1 MQQFIQGFLQ
11 AIDPQAVI
19 YLLLGTFSGLVI
31 GTLPGLTA
39 TMAVAI
45 LTPLTFWLPPNQG
58 LAMLIGVWNS
68 AIFSGGISAI
78 LINTPGTPA
87 SIASTFDGFALT
99 KKGMAG
105 LALGI
110 NVVFSFIGGIL
121 GVLALIVVGFPL
133 ARFALSFGPAEYFTL
148 AIFGLSTMVAVS
160 GRSILKGIIAG
171 FLGLSISLIGLDPI
185 FGSERFTFGRIEL
198 LNGISFIPVMI
209 GLFGI
214 GEVFYQIFAQR
225 QVISTSAQPV
235 TTQLG
240 RVVPTF
246 KEIKDL
252 TPVALLSALIGII
265 IGVIP
270 GTGADIAGLV
280 AWDQSRRIAKKP
292 QEYGQGS
299 LEGLTASTTA
309 NNACLGGAL
318 TTMMALGLPGDSVT
332 AVLIGA
338 FIMYGVQ
345 PGPIMFRDNASF
357 VHMVIT
363 LMVLANIAFLA
374 VGFFAS
380 KILTKFLSLPQ
391 YFIWATIII
400 LSLIGSYAINNS
412 AFDLLIVFIS
422 GVAGFAFRLLDVP
435 LGPIVLALILGPMA
449 EANMRRALILS
460 QGSFAIFFTRPI
472 SLVLIV
478 LSVISL
484 LTSTLKKKAT
494 NGGR

>member
-1 MQQFIQGFLQ
+1 MQQFIQGFFQ
-11 AIDPQAVI
+11 AVDPRAVI

-45 LTPLTFWLPPNQG
+45 LTPLTFWLSPNQG
-58 LAMLIGVWNS
+58 LAMLIGVWIS

-133 ARFALSFGPAEYFTL
+133 AKFALSFGPAEYFTL

-160 GRSILKGIIAG
+160 GKSILKGIIAG
-171 FLGLSISLIGLDPI
+171 FLGFSISLIGLDPI
-185 FGSERFTFGRIEL
+185 FGSERFTFGKMEL
-198 LNGISFIPVMI
+198 LNGISFVPVMI

-214 GEVFYQIFAQR
+214 GEVFYQIFAKR
-225 QVISTSAQPV
+225 QVVSTGAQPV
-235 TTQLG
+235 TQLG

-246 KEIKDL
+246 KETKSL

-265 IGVIP
+265 IGAIP
-270 GTGADIAGLV
+270 GAGADIAGLV
-280 AWDQSRRIAKKP
+280 AWDQSKRVAKKP

-299 LEGLTASTTA
+299 LEGLAASTTA

-318 TTMMALGLPGDSVT
+318 TTMMALGLPGDAVT

-345 PGPIMFRDNASF
+345 PGPVMFRDNASF
-357 VHMVIT
+357 VYTVII
-363 LMVLANIAFLA
+363 LMILANVAFLA
-374 VGFFAS
+374 VGFFVS
-380 KILTKFLSLPQ
+380 KLLTKFLSLPQ
-391 YFIWATIII
+391 SFIWTTIII

-422 GVAGFAFRLLDVP
+422 GLAGFVFRLLDVP

-460 QGSFAIFFTRPI
+460 QGNFATFFTRPI
-472 SLVLIV
+472 SLVLVI

>member
-1 MQQFIQGFLQ
+1 MQQFMQGFLQ
-11 AIDPQAVI
+11 AIDPRAI
-19 YLLLGTFSGLVI
+19 LYLLVGTFSGLII

-45 LTPLTFWLPPNQG
+45 LTPLTFWLSPNEG

-121 GVLALIVVGFPL
+121 GVVALILVGFPL

-160 GRSILKGIIAG
+160 GKSILKGMISGFIGFSIA
-171 FLGLSISLIGLDPI
+171 LVGLDPI
-185 FGSERFTFGRIEL
+185 FGSERFTFGRMEL
-198 LNGISFIPVMI
+198 LSGISFVPVMI

-214 GEVFYQIFAQR
+214 GEVLSQIFTKSR
-225 QVISTSAQPV
+225 TTSADTQTV
-235 TTQLG
+235 TQIK
-240 RVVPTF
+240 RVIPTF
-246 KEIKDL
+246 KEVKDL
-252 TPVALLSALIGII
+252 TPVALLSSLIGVV

-270 GTGADIAGLV
+270 GAGADIAGLV
-280 AWDQSRRIAKKP
+280 AWDQSRSIAKRP
-292 QEYGQGS
+292 EEYGKGS
-299 LEGLTASTTA
+299 LEGLAASTTA

-318 TTMMALGLPGDSVT
+318 TTMMALGLPGDAVT
-332 AVLIGA
+332 AILIGA
-338 FIMYGVQ
+338 FIIYGVQ
-345 PGPIMFRDNASF
+345 PGPIMFRDHASF
-357 VHMVIT
+357 VYMVIT
-363 LMVLANIAFLA
+363 LMMLANVAFLA
-374 VGFFAS
+374 VGFFFS
-380 KILTKFLSLPQ
+380 KVLTKFLSLPQ
-391 YFIWATIII
+391 SFIWSTIII
-400 LSLIGSYAINNS
+400 LSLVGSYAINNS
-412 AFDLLIVFIS
+412 AFDLMIVFLS
-422 GVAGFAFRLLDVP
+422 GVLGFIFRLLDVP

-460 QGSFAIFFTRPI
+460 GGSFTTFFTRPI
-472 SLVLIV
+472 SLILLI
-478 LSVISL
+478 LSAASL
-484 LTSTLKKKAT
+484 LTSVIRKRKS
-494 NGGR
+494 

>member
-1 MQQFIQGFLQ
+1 MQGFLQ
-11 AIDPQAVI
+11 AIDPRAI
-19 YLLLGTFSGLVI
+19 LYLLVGTFSGLII

-45 LTPLTFWLPPNQG
+45 LTPLTFWLSPNEG

-121 GVLALIVVGFPL
+121 GVVALILVGFPL

-160 GRSILKGIIAG
+160 GKSILKGMISGFIGFSIA
-171 FLGLSISLIGLDPI
+171 LVGLDPI
-185 FGSERFTFGRIEL
+185 FGSERFTFGRMEL
-198 LNGISFIPVMI
+198 LSGISFVPVMI

-214 GEVFYQIFAQR
+214 GEVLSQIFTKSR
-225 QVISTSAQPV
+225 TTSADAQTV
-235 TTQLG
+235 TQIK
-240 RVVPTF
+240 RVIPTF
-246 KEIKDL
+246 KEVKDL
-252 TPVALLSALIGII
+252 TPVALLSSLIGVV

-270 GTGADIAGLV
+270 GAGADIAGLV
-280 AWDQSRRIAKKP
+280 AWDQSRRIAKRP
-292 QEYGQGS
+292 EEYGKGS
-299 LEGLTASTTA
+299 LEGLAASTTA

-318 TTMMALGLPGDSVT
+318 TTMMALGLPGDAVT
-332 AVLIGA
+332 AILIGA
-338 FIMYGVQ
+338 FIIYGVQ
-345 PGPIMFRDNASF
+345 PGPIMFRDHASF
-357 VHMVIT
+357 VYMVIT
-363 LMVLANIAFLA
+363 LMMLANVAFLA
-374 VGFFAS
+374 VGFFFS
-380 KILTKFLSLPQ
+380 KVLTKFLSLPQ
-391 YFIWATIII
+391 SFIWSTIII
-400 LSLIGSYAINNS
+400 LSLVGSYAINNS
-412 AFDLLIVFIS
+412 AFDLMIVFLS
-422 GVAGFAFRLLDVP
+422 GVLGFIFRLLDVP

-460 QGSFAIFFTRPI
+460 GGSFTTFFTRPI
-472 SLVLIV
+472 SLILLI
-478 LSVISL
+478 LSAASL
-484 LTSTLKKKAT
+484 LTSVIRKRKS
-494 NGGR
+494 

>member
-1 MQQFIQGFLQ
+1 VQQFMQGFLQ
-11 AIDPQAVI
+11 AIDPRAI
-19 YLLLGTFSGLVI
+19 LYLLVGTFSGLII

-45 LTPLTFWLPPNQG
+45 LTPLTFWLSPNEG

-121 GVLALIVVGFPL
+121 GVVALILVGFPL

-160 GRSILKGIIAG
+160 GKSILKGMISGFIGFSIA
-171 FLGLSISLIGLDPI
+171 LVGLDPI
-185 FGSERFTFGRIEL
+185 FGSERFTFGRMEL
-198 LNGISFIPVMI
+198 LSGISFVPVMI

-214 GEVFYQIFAQR
+214 GEVLSQIFTKSR
-225 QVISTSAQPV
+225 TTSADAQTV
-235 TTQLG
+235 TQIK
-240 RVVPTF
+240 RVIPTF
-246 KEIKDL
+246 KEVKDL
-252 TPVALLSALIGII
+252 TPVALLSSLIGVV

-270 GTGADIAGLV
+270 GAGADIAGLV
-280 AWDQSRRIAKKP
+280 AWDQSRRIAKRP
-292 QEYGQGS
+292 EEYGKGS
-299 LEGLTASTTA
+299 LEGLAASTTA

-318 TTMMALGLPGDSVT
+318 TTMMALGLPGDAVT
-332 AVLIGA
+332 AILIGA
-338 FIMYGVQ
+338 FIIYGVQ
-345 PGPIMFRDNASF
+345 PGPIMFRDHASF
-357 VHMVIT
+357 VYMVIT
-363 LMVLANIAFLA
+363 LMMLANVAFLA
-374 VGFFAS
+374 VGFFFS
-380 KILTKFLSLPQ
+380 KVLTKFLSLPQ
-391 YFIWATIII
+391 SFIWSTIII
-400 LSLIGSYAINNS
+400 LSLVGSYAINNS
-412 AFDLLIVFIS
+412 AFDLMIVFLS
-422 GVAGFAFRLLDVP
+422 GVLGFIFRLLDVP

-460 QGSFAIFFTRPI
+460 GGSFTTFFTRPI
-472 SLVLIV
+472 SLILLI
-478 LSVISL
+478 LSAASL
-484 LTSTLKKKAT
+484 LTSVMRKRKS
-494 NGGR
+494 

>member
-1 MQQFIQGFLQ
+1 MQQFVQGFLQ
-11 AIDPQAVI
+11 AIDPRAII
-19 YLLLGTFSGLVI
+19 YLLVGTFSGLII

-45 LTPLTFWLPPNQG
+45 ITPLTFWLSPNEG

-110 NVVFSFIGGIL
+110 NVVFSCVGGIL
-121 GVLALIVVGFPL
+121 GIVALIAVGFPL
-133 ARFALSFGPAEYFTL
+133 AKFALSFGPAEYFTL

-160 GRSILKGIIAG
+160 GKSILKGMIAG
-171 FLGLSISLIGLDPI
+171 FLGFSIALIGLDPI
-185 FGSERFTFGRIEL
+185 FGSERFTFGRMEL
-198 LNGISFIPVMI
+198 LSGISFIPVMI

-214 GEVFYQIFAQR
+214 GEVLSQIFTKSR
-225 QVISTSAQPV
+225 TMSADARI
-235 TTQLG
+235 TTQLK

-246 KEIKDL
+246 KEVKDL
-252 TPVALLSALIGII
+252 TPVALLSSLIGIV

-270 GTGADIAGLV
+270 GAGADIAGLV
-280 AWDQSRRIAKKP
+280 AWDQSRRIAKRP
-292 QEYGQGS
+292 EEYGKGS
-299 LEGLTASTTA
+299 LEGLAASTTA

-318 TTMMALGLPGDSVT
+318 TTMMALGLPGDAVT
-332 AVLIGA
+332 AILIGA
-338 FIMYGVQ
+338 FIIYGVQ
-345 PGPIMFRDNASF
+345 PGPIMFRDHANF
-357 VHMVIT
+357 VYMVIT
-363 LMVLANIAFLA
+363 LMLLANVAFLA
-374 VGFFAS
+374 VGFFFS

-391 YFIWATIII
+391 SFIWATIII
-400 LSLIGSYAINNS
+400 LSLVGSYAINNS
-412 AFDLLIVFIS
+412 AFDLMIVFLS
-422 GVAGFAFRLLDVP
+422 GVLGFIFRLLDVP

-460 QGSFAIFFTRPI
+460 GGSFTTFFTRPI
-472 SLVLIV
+472 SLVLLI
-478 LSVISL
+478 LSAVSL
-484 LTSTLKKKAT
+484 LTSVLRKRKS
-494 NGGR
+494 

>member
-1 MQQFIQGFLQ
+1 VQQFMQGFLQ
-11 AIDPQAVI
+11 AIDPRAI
-19 YLLLGTFSGLVI
+19 LYLLVGTFSGLII

-45 LTPLTFWLPPNQG
+45 LTPLTFWLSPNEG

-121 GVLALIVVGFPL
+121 GVVALILVGFPL

-160 GRSILKGIIAG
+160 GKSILKGMISGFIGFSIA
-171 FLGLSISLIGLDPI
+171 LVGLDPI
-185 FGSERFTFGRIEL
+185 FGSERFTFGRMEL
-198 LNGISFIPVMI
+198 LSGISFVPVMI

-214 GEVFYQIFAQR
+214 GEVLSQIFTKSR
-225 QVISTSAQPV
+225 TTSADAQTV
-235 TTQLG
+235 TQIK
-240 RVVPTF
+240 RVIPTF
-246 KEIKDL
+246 KEVKDL
-252 TPVALLSALIGII
+252 TPVALLSSLIGVV

-270 GTGADIAGLV
+270 GAGADIAGLV
-280 AWDQSRRIAKKP
+280 AWDQSRRIAKRP
-292 QEYGQGS
+292 EEYGKGS
-299 LEGLTASTTA
+299 LEGLAASTTA

-318 TTMMALGLPGDSVT
+318 TTMMALGLPGDAVT
-332 AVLIGA
+332 AILIGA
-338 FIMYGVQ
+338 FIIYGVQ
-345 PGPIMFRDNASF
+345 PGPIMFRDHASF
-357 VHMVIT
+357 VYMVIT
-363 LMVLANIAFLA
+363 LMILANVAFLA
-374 VGFFAS
+374 VGFFFS
-380 KILTKFLSLPQ
+380 KVLTKFLSLPQ
-391 YFIWATIII
+391 SFIWSTIII
-400 LSLIGSYAINNS
+400 LSLVGSYAINNS
-412 AFDLLIVFIS
+412 AFDLMIVFLS
-422 GVAGFAFRLLDVP
+422 GVLGFIFRLLDVP

-460 QGSFAIFFTRPI
+460 GGSFTTFFTRPI
-472 SLVLIV
+472 SLILLI
-478 LSVISL
+478 LSAASL
-484 LTSTLKKKAT
+484 LTSVIRKRKS
-494 NGGR
+494 

>member
-1 MQQFIQGFLQ
+1 VQQFMQGFLQ
-11 AIDPQAVI
+11 AIDPRAI
-19 YLLLGTFSGLVI
+19 LYLLVGTFSGLII

-45 LTPLTFWLPPNQG
+45 LIPLTFWLSPNEG

-121 GVLALIVVGFPL
+121 GVVALILVGFPL

-160 GRSILKGIIAG
+160 GKSILKGMISGFIGFSIA
-171 FLGLSISLIGLDPI
+171 LVGLDPI
-185 FGSERFTFGRIEL
+185 FGSERFTFGRMEL
-198 LNGISFIPVMI
+198 LSGISFVPVMI

-214 GEVFYQIFAQR
+214 GEVLSQIFTKSR
-225 QVISTSAQPV
+225 TTSADAQTV
-235 TTQLG
+235 TQIK
-240 RVVPTF
+240 RVIPTF
-246 KEIKDL
+246 KEVKDL
-252 TPVALLSALIGII
+252 TPVALLSSLIGVV

-270 GTGADIAGLV
+270 GAGADIAGLV
-280 AWDQSRRIAKKP
+280 AWDQSRRIAKRP
-292 QEYGQGS
+292 EEYGKGS
-299 LEGLTASTTA
+299 LEGLAASTTA

-318 TTMMALGLPGDSVT
+318 TTMMALGLPGDAVT
-332 AVLIGA
+332 AILIGA
-338 FIMYGVQ
+338 FIIYGVQ
-345 PGPIMFRDNASF
+345 PGPIMFRDHASF
-357 VHMVIT
+357 VYMVIT
-363 LMVLANIAFLA
+363 LMILANVAFLA
-374 VGFFAS
+374 VGFFFS
-380 KILTKFLSLPQ
+380 KVLTKFLSLPQ
-391 YFIWATIII
+391 SFIWSTIII
-400 LSLIGSYAINNS
+400 LSLVGSYAINNS
-412 AFDLLIVFIS
+412 AFDLMIVFLS
-422 GVAGFAFRLLDVP
+422 GVLGFIFRLLDVP

-460 QGSFAIFFTRPI
+460 GGSFTTFFTRPI
-472 SLVLIV
+472 SLILLI
-478 LSVISL
+478 LSAASL
-484 LTSTLKKKAT
+484 LTSVIRKRKS
-494 NGGR
+494 

>member
-1 MQQFIQGFLQ
+1 MQQFVQGFSQTINPQ
-11 AIDPQAVI
+11 AIF
-19 YLLLGTFSGLVI
+19 YLLVGTFSGLVI

-45 LTPLTFWLPPNQG
+45 LTPLTFWLSPNEG

-99 KKGMAG
+99 RKGMAG

-121 GVLALIVVGFPL
+121 GVLALITVGFPL
-133 ARFALSFGPAEYFTL
+133 ARFALSFGPAEYFAL
-148 AIFGLSTMVAVS
+148 AVFGLSTMVAVS
-160 GRSILKGIIAG
+160 GKSVIKGILAG
-171 FLGLSISLIGLDPI
+171 FLGFSISLIGLDPI

-214 GEVFYQIFAQR
+214 GEVFYQIFLEKQINS
-225 QVISTSAQPV
+225 VNTKSV
-235 TTQLG
+235 TQLG
-240 RVVPTF
+240 RVIPTF
-246 KEIKDL
+246 KEIKNL
-252 TPVALLSALIGII
+252 TPVALLSSVIGII
-265 IGVIP
+265 IGAIP
-270 GTGADIAGLV
+270 GAGADIAGLV
-280 AWDQSRRIAKKP
+280 AWDQSKRIAKKP

-299 LEGLTASTTA
+299 LEGLAASTTA

-318 TTMMALGLPGDSVT
+318 TTMMALGLPGDAVT

-345 PGPIMFRDNASF
+345 PGPVMFRDNAAF
-357 VHMVIT
+357 VYMVIT
-363 LMVLANIAFLA
+363 LMIFANIAFLA

-380 KILTKFLSLPQ
+380 KGLTKFLSLPQ
-391 YFIWATIII
+391 SFIWSTIII
-400 LSLIGSYAINNS
+400 LSLVGSYAINNS
-412 AFDLLIVFIS
+412 PFDLLVVFVSGIVGFI
-422 GVAGFAFRLLDVP
+422 FRLIDIP
-435 LGPIVLALILGPMA
+435 LGPVVLALILGPMA

-460 QGSFAIFFTRPI
+460 GGNVSTFFTRPI
-472 SLVLIV
+472 SLVLLILSV
-478 LSVISL
+478 LSILASI
-484 LTSTLKKKAT
+484 LK
-494 NGGR
+494 NRRL

>member
-1 MQQFIQGFLQ
+1 MQGFLQ
-11 AIDPQAVI
+11 AIDPRAI
-19 YLLLGTFSGLVI
+19 LYLLVGTFSGLII

-45 LTPLTFWLPPNQG
+45 LTPLTFWLSPNEG

-121 GVLALIVVGFPL
+121 GVVALILVGFPL

-160 GRSILKGIIAG
+160 GKSILKGMISGFIGFSIA
-171 FLGLSISLIGLDPI
+171 LVGLDPI
-185 FGSERFTFGRIEL
+185 FGSERFTFGRMEL
-198 LNGISFIPVMI
+198 LSGISFVPVMI

-214 GEVFYQIFAQR
+214 GEVLSQIFTKSR
-225 QVISTSAQPV
+225 TTSADAQTV
-235 TTQLG
+235 TQIK
-240 RVVPTF
+240 RVIPTF
-246 KEIKDL
+246 KEVKDL
-252 TPVALLSALIGII
+252 TPVALLSSLIGVV

-270 GTGADIAGLV
+270 GAGADIAGLV
-280 AWDQSRRIAKKP
+280 AWDQSRRIAKRP
-292 QEYGQGS
+292 EEYGKGS
-299 LEGLTASTTA
+299 LEGLAASTTA

-318 TTMMALGLPGDSVT
+318 TTMMALGLPGDAVT
-332 AVLIGA
+332 AILIGA
-338 FIMYGVQ
+338 FIIYGVQ
-345 PGPIMFRDNASF
+345 PGPIMFRDHASF
-357 VHMVIT
+357 VYMVIT
-363 LMVLANIAFLA
+363 LMMLANVAFLA
-374 VGFFAS
+374 VGFFFS
-380 KILTKFLSLPQ
+380 KVLTKFLSLPQ
-391 YFIWATIII
+391 SFIWSTIII
-400 LSLIGSYAINNS
+400 LSLVGSYAINNS
-412 AFDLLIVFIS
+412 AFDLMIVFLS
-422 GVAGFAFRLLDVP
+422 GVLGFLFRLLDVP

-460 QGSFAIFFTRPI
+460 GGSFTTFFTRPI
-472 SLVLIV
+472 SLILLI
-478 LSVISL
+478 LSAASL
-484 LTSTLKKKAT
+484 LTSVIRKRKS
-494 NGGR
+494 

>member
-1 MQQFIQGFLQ
+1 MQQFVQGFLQ
-11 AIDPQAVI
+11 AIDPRAII
-19 YLLLGTFSGLVI
+19 YLLVGTFSGLII

-45 LTPLTFWLPPNQG
+45 ITPLTFWLSPNEG

-110 NVVFSFIGGIL
+110 NVVFSCVGGIL
-121 GVLALIVVGFPL
+121 GIVALIAVGFPL
-133 ARFALSFGPAEYFTL
+133 AKFALSFGPAEYFTL

-160 GRSILKGIIAG
+160 GKSILKGMIAG
-171 FLGLSISLIGLDPI
+171 FLGFSIALIGLDPI
-185 FGSERFTFGRIEL
+185 FGSERFTFGRMEL
-198 LNGISFIPVMI
+198 LGGISFIPVMI

-214 GEVFYQIFAQR
+214 GEVLSQIFTKSR
-225 QVISTSAQPV
+225 TMSADARI
-235 TTQLG
+235 TTQLK

-246 KEIKDL
+246 KEVKDL
-252 TPVALLSALIGII
+252 TPVALLSSLIGIV

-270 GTGADIAGLV
+270 GAGADIAGLV
-280 AWDQSRRIAKKP
+280 AWDQSRRVAKKP
-292 QEYGQGS
+292 EEYGKGS
-299 LEGLTASTTA
+299 LEGLAASTTA

-318 TTMMALGLPGDSVT
+318 TTMMALGLPGDAVT
-332 AVLIGA
+332 AILIGA
-338 FIMYGVQ
+338 FIIYGVQ
-345 PGPIMFRDNASF
+345 PGPIMFRDHANF
-357 VHMVIT
+357 VYMVIT
-363 LMVLANIAFLA
+363 LMLLANVVFLA
-374 VGFFAS
+374 VGFFFS

-391 YFIWATIII
+391 SFIWATIII
-400 LSLIGSYAINNS
+400 LSLVGSYAINNS
-412 AFDLLIVFIS
+412 AFDLMIVFLS
-422 GVAGFAFRLLDVP
+422 GVLGFIFRLLDVP

-460 QGSFAIFFTRPI
+460 GGSFTTFFTRPI
-472 SLVLIV
+472 SLVLLI
-478 LSVISL
+478 LSAVSL
-484 LTSTLKKKAT
+484 LTSVLRKRKS
-494 NGGR
+494 

>member
-1 MQQFIQGFLQ
+1 VQQFMQGFLQ
-11 AIDPQAVI
+11 AIDPRAI
-19 YLLLGTFSGLVI
+19 LYLLVGTFSGLII

-45 LTPLTFWLPPNQG
+45 LIPLTFWLSPNEG

-121 GVLALIVVGFPL
+121 GVVALILVGFPL

-160 GRSILKGIIAG
+160 GKSILKGMISGFIGFSIA
-171 FLGLSISLIGLDPI
+171 LVGLDPI
-185 FGSERFTFGRIEL
+185 FGSERFTFGRMEL
-198 LNGISFIPVMI
+198 LSGISFVPVMI

-214 GEVFYQIFAQR
+214 GEVLSQIFTKSR
-225 QVISTSAQPV
+225 TTSADAQTV
-235 TTQLG
+235 TQIK
-240 RVVPTF
+240 RVIPTF
-246 KEIKDL
+246 KEVKDL
-252 TPVALLSALIGII
+252 TPVALLSSLIGVV

-270 GTGADIAGLV
+270 GAGADIAGLV
-280 AWDQSRRIAKKP
+280 AWDQSRRIAKRP
-292 QEYGQGS
+292 EEYGKGS
-299 LEGLTASTTA
+299 LEGLAASTTA

-318 TTMMALGLPGDSVT
+318 TTMMALGLPGDAVT
-332 AVLIGA
+332 AILIGA
-338 FIMYGVQ
+338 FIIYGVQ
-345 PGPIMFRDNASF
+345 PGPIMFRDHASF
-357 VHMVIT
+357 VYMVIT
-363 LMVLANIAFLA
+363 LMMLANVAFLA
-374 VGFFAS
+374 VGFFFS
-380 KILTKFLSLPQ
+380 KVLTKFLSLPQ
-391 YFIWATIII
+391 SFIWSTIII
-400 LSLIGSYAINNS
+400 LSLVGSYAINNS
-412 AFDLLIVFIS
+412 AFDLMIVFLS
-422 GVAGFAFRLLDVP
+422 GVLGFIFRLLDVP

-460 QGSFAIFFTRPI
+460 GGSFTTFFTRPI
-472 SLVLIV
+472 SLILLI
-478 LSVISL
+478 LSAASL
-484 LTSTLKKKAT
+484 LTSVIRKRKS
-494 NGGR
+494 

>member
-1 MQQFIQGFLQ
+1 MQQFMQGFLQ
-11 AIDPQAVI
+11 AIDPRAI
-19 YLLLGTFSGLVI
+19 LYLLVGTFSGLII

-45 LTPLTFWLPPNQG
+45 LTPLTFWLSPNEG

-121 GVLALIVVGFPL
+121 GVVALILVGFPL

-160 GRSILKGIIAG
+160 GKSILKGMISGFIGFSIA
-171 FLGLSISLIGLDPI
+171 LVGLDPI
-185 FGSERFTFGRIEL
+185 FGSERFTFGRMEL
-198 LNGISFIPVMI
+198 LSGISFVPVMI

-214 GEVFYQIFAQR
+214 GEVLSQIFTKSR
-225 QVISTSAQPV
+225 TTSADTQTV
-235 TTQLG
+235 TQIK
-240 RVVPTF
+240 RVIPTF
-246 KEIKDL
+246 KEVKDL
-252 TPVALLSALIGII
+252 TPVALLSSLIGVV

-270 GTGADIAGLV
+270 GAGADIAGLV
-280 AWDQSRRIAKKP
+280 AWDQSRRIAKRP
-292 QEYGQGS
+292 EEYGKGS
-299 LEGLTASTTA
+299 LEGLAASTTA

-318 TTMMALGLPGDSVT
+318 TTMMALGLPGDAVT
-332 AVLIGA
+332 AILIGA
-338 FIMYGVQ
+338 FIIYGVQ
-345 PGPIMFRDNASF
+345 PGPIMFRDHASF
-357 VHMVIT
+357 VYMVIT
-363 LMVLANIAFLA
+363 LMILANVAFLA
-374 VGFFAS
+374 VGFFFS
-380 KILTKFLSLPQ
+380 KVLTKFLSLPQ
-391 YFIWATIII
+391 SFIWSTIII
-400 LSLIGSYAINNS
+400 LSLVGSYAINNS
-412 AFDLLIVFIS
+412 AFDLMIVFLS
-422 GVAGFAFRLLDVP
+422 GVLGFIFRLLDVP

-460 QGSFAIFFTRPI
+460 GGSFTTFFTRPI
-472 SLVLIV
+472 SLILLI
-478 LSVISL
+478 LSAASL
-484 LTSTLKKKAT
+484 LTSVIRKRKS
-494 NGGR
+494 

>member
-1 MQQFIQGFLQ
+1 MQQFMQGFLQ
-11 AIDPQAVI
+11 AIDPRAI
-19 YLLLGTFSGLVI
+19 LYLLVGTFSGLII

-45 LTPLTFWLPPNQG
+45 LTPLTFWLSPNEG

-121 GVLALIVVGFPL
+121 GVVALILVGFPL

-160 GRSILKGIIAG
+160 GKSILKGMISGFIGFSIA
-171 FLGLSISLIGLDPI
+171 LVGLDPI
-185 FGSERFTFGRIEL
+185 FGSERFTFGRMEL
-198 LNGISFIPVMI
+198 LSGISFVPVMI

-214 GEVFYQIFAQR
+214 GEVLSQIFTKSR
-225 QVISTSAQPV
+225 TTSADTQTV
-235 TTQLG
+235 TQIK
-240 RVVPTF
+240 RVIPTF
-246 KEIKDL
+246 KEVKDL
-252 TPVALLSALIGII
+252 TPVALLSSLIGVV

-270 GTGADIAGLV
+270 GAGADIAGLV
-280 AWDQSRRIAKKP
+280 AWDQSRRIAKRP
-292 QEYGQGS
+292 EEYGKGS
-299 LEGLTASTTA
+299 LEGLAASTTA

-318 TTMMALGLPGDSVT
+318 TTMMALGLPGDAVT
-332 AVLIGA
+332 AILIGA
-338 FIMYGVQ
+338 FIIYGVQ
-345 PGPIMFRDNASF
+345 PGPIMFRDHASF
-357 VHMVIT
+357 VYMVIT
-363 LMVLANIAFLA
+363 LMMLANVAFLA
-374 VGFFAS
+374 VGFFFS
-380 KILTKFLSLPQ
+380 KVLTKFLSLPQ
-391 YFIWATIII
+391 SFIWSTIII
-400 LSLIGSYAINNS
+400 LSLVGSYAINNS
-412 AFDLLIVFIS
+412 AFDLMIVFLS
-422 GVAGFAFRLLDVP
+422 GVLGFLFRLLDVP

-460 QGSFAIFFTRPI
+460 GGSFTTFFTRPI
-472 SLVLIV
+472 SLILLI
-478 LSVISL
+478 LSAASL
-484 LTSTLKKKAT
+484 LTSVIRKRKS
-494 NGGR
+494 

>member
-1 MQQFIQGFLQ
+1 MQGFLQ
-11 AIDPQAVI
+11 AIDPRAI
-19 YLLLGTFSGLVI
+19 LYLLVGTFSGLII

-45 LTPLTFWLPPNQG
+45 LTPLTFWLSPNEG

-121 GVLALIVVGFPL
+121 GVVALILVGFPL

-160 GRSILKGIIAG
+160 GKSILKGMISGFIGFSIA
-171 FLGLSISLIGLDPI
+171 LVGLDPI
-185 FGSERFTFGRIEL
+185 FGSERFTFGRMEL
-198 LNGISFIPVMI
+198 LSGISFVPVMI

-214 GEVFYQIFAQR
+214 GEVLSQIFTKSR
-225 QVISTSAQPV
+225 TTSADAQTV
-235 TTQLG
+235 TQIK
-240 RVVPTF
+240 RVIPTF
-246 KEIKDL
+246 KEVKDL
-252 TPVALLSALIGII
+252 TPVALLSSLIGVV

-270 GTGADIAGLV
+270 GAGADIAGLV
-280 AWDQSRRIAKKP
+280 AWDQSRRIAKRP
-292 QEYGQGS
+292 EEYGKGS
-299 LEGLTASTTA
+299 LEGLAASTTA

-318 TTMMALGLPGDSVT
+318 TTMMALGLPGDAVT
-332 AVLIGA
+332 AILIGA
-338 FIMYGVQ
+338 FIIYGVQ
-345 PGPIMFRDNASF
+345 PGPIMFRDHASF
-357 VHMVIT
+357 VYMVIT
-363 LMVLANIAFLA
+363 LMMLANVAFLA
-374 VGFFAS
+374 VGFLFS
-380 KILTKFLSLPQ
+380 KVLTKFLSLPQ
-391 YFIWATIII
+391 SFIWSTIII
-400 LSLIGSYAINNS
+400 LSLVGSYAINNS
-412 AFDLLIVFIS
+412 AFDLMIVFLS
-422 GVAGFAFRLLDVP
+422 GVLGFIFRLLDVP

-460 QGSFAIFFTRPI
+460 GGSFTTFFTRPI
-472 SLVLIV
+472 SLILLI
-478 LSVISL
+478 LSAASL
-484 LTSTLKKKAT
+484 LTSVIRKRKS
-494 NGGR
+494 

>member
-1 MQQFIQGFLQ
+1 MQQFMQGFLQ
-11 AIDPQAVI
+11 AIDPRAI
-19 YLLLGTFSGLVI
+19 LYLLVGTFSGLII

-45 LTPLTFWLPPNQG
+45 LTPLTFWLSPNEG

-121 GVLALIVVGFPL
+121 GVVALILVGFPL

-160 GRSILKGIIAG
+160 GKSILKGMISGFIGFSIA
-171 FLGLSISLIGLDPI
+171 LVGLDPI
-185 FGSERFTFGRIEL
+185 FGSERFTFGRMEL
-198 LNGISFIPVMI
+198 LSGISFVPVMI

-214 GEVFYQIFAQR
+214 GEVLSQIFTKSR
-225 QVISTSAQPV
+225 TTSADAQTV
-235 TTQLG
+235 TQIK
-240 RVVPTF
+240 RVIPTF
-246 KEIKDL
+246 KEVKDL
-252 TPVALLSALIGII
+252 TPVALLSSLIGVV

-270 GTGADIAGLV
+270 GAGADIAGLV
-280 AWDQSRRIAKKP
+280 AWDQSRRIAKRP
-292 QEYGQGS
+292 EEYGKGS
-299 LEGLTASTTA
+299 LEGLAASTTA

-318 TTMMALGLPGDSVT
+318 TTMMALGLPGDAVT
-332 AVLIGA
+332 AILIGA
-338 FIMYGVQ
+338 FIIYGVQ
-345 PGPIMFRDNASF
+345 PGPIMFRDHASF
-357 VHMVIT
+357 VYMVIT
-363 LMVLANIAFLA
+363 LMMLANVAFLA
-374 VGFFAS
+374 VGFFFS
-380 KILTKFLSLPQ
+380 KVLTKFLSLPQ
-391 YFIWATIII
+391 SFIWSTIII
-400 LSLIGSYAINNS
+400 LSLVGSYAINNS
-412 AFDLLIVFIS
+412 AFDLMIVFLS
-422 GVAGFAFRLLDVP
+422 GVLGFIFRLLDVP

-460 QGSFAIFFTRPI
+460 GGSFTTFFTRPI
-472 SLVLIV
+472 SLILLI
-478 LSVISL
+478 LSAASL
-484 LTSTLKKKAT
+484 LTSVIRKRKS
-494 NGGR
+494 

>member
-1 MQQFIQGFLQ
+1 MQQFMQGFLQ
-11 AIDPQAVI
+11 AIDPRAI
-19 YLLLGTFSGLVI
+19 LYLLVGTFSGLII

-45 LTPLTFWLPPNQG
+45 LTPLTFWLSPNEG

-121 GVLALIVVGFPL
+121 GVVALIIVGFPL

-160 GRSILKGIIAG
+160 GKSILKGMISGFIGFSIA
-171 FLGLSISLIGLDPI
+171 LVGLDPI
-185 FGSERFTFGRIEL
+185 FGSERFTFGRMEL
-198 LNGISFIPVMI
+198 LSGISFVPVMI

-214 GEVFYQIFAQR
+214 GEVLSQIFTKSR
-225 QVISTSAQPV
+225 TTSADAQTV
-235 TTQLG
+235 TQIK
-240 RVVPTF
+240 RVIPTF
-246 KEIKDL
+246 KEVKDL
-252 TPVALLSALIGII
+252 TPVALLSSLIGVV

-270 GTGADIAGLV
+270 GAGADIAGLV
-280 AWDQSRRIAKKP
+280 AWDQSRRIAKRP
-292 QEYGQGS
+292 EEYGKGS
-299 LEGLTASTTA
+299 LEGLAASTTA

-318 TTMMALGLPGDSVT
+318 TTMMALGLPGDAVT
-332 AVLIGA
+332 AILIGA
-338 FIMYGVQ
+338 FIIYGVQ
-345 PGPIMFRDNASF
+345 PGPIMFRDHASF
-357 VHMVIT
+357 VYMVIT
-363 LMVLANIAFLA
+363 LMMLANVAFLA
-374 VGFFAS
+374 VGFFFS
-380 KILTKFLSLPQ
+380 KVLTKFLSLPQ
-391 YFIWATIII
+391 SFIWSTIII
-400 LSLIGSYAINNS
+400 LSLVGSYAINNS
-412 AFDLLIVFIS
+412 AFDLMIVFLS
-422 GVAGFAFRLLDVP
+422 GVLGFIFRLLDVP

-460 QGSFAIFFTRPI
+460 GGSFTTFFTRPI
-472 SLVLIV
+472 SLILLI
-478 LSVISL
+478 LSAASL
-484 LTSTLKKKAT
+484 LTSVIRKRKS
-494 NGGR
+494 

>member
-1 MQQFIQGFLQ
+1 VQQFMQGFLQ
-11 AIDPQAVI
+11 AIDPRAI
-19 YLLLGTFSGLVI
+19 LYLLVGTFSGLII

-45 LTPLTFWLPPNQG
+45 LTPLTFWLSPNEG

-121 GVLALIVVGFPL
+121 GVVALILVGFPL

-160 GRSILKGIIAG
+160 GKSILKGMISGFIGFSIA
-171 FLGLSISLIGLDPI
+171 LVGLDPI
-185 FGSERFTFGRIEL
+185 FGSERFTFGRMEL
-198 LNGISFIPVMI
+198 LSGISFVPVMI

-214 GEVFYQIFAQR
+214 GEVLSQIFTKSR
-225 QVISTSAQPV
+225 TTSADTQTV
-235 TTQLG
+235 TQIK
-240 RVVPTF
+240 RVIPTF
-246 KEIKDL
+246 KEVKDL
-252 TPVALLSALIGII
+252 TPVALLSSLIGVV

-270 GTGADIAGLV
+270 GAGADIAGLV
-280 AWDQSRRIAKKP
+280 AWDQSRRIAKRP
-292 QEYGQGS
+292 EEYGKGS
-299 LEGLTASTTA
+299 LEGLAASTTA

-318 TTMMALGLPGDSVT
+318 TTMMALGLPGDAVT
-332 AVLIGA
+332 AILIGA
-338 FIMYGVQ
+338 FIIYGVQ
-345 PGPIMFRDNASF
+345 PGPIMFRDHASF
-357 VHMVIT
+357 VYMVIT
-363 LMVLANIAFLA
+363 LMMLANVAFLA
-374 VGFFAS
+374 VGFFFS
-380 KILTKFLSLPQ
+380 KVLTKFLSLPQ
-391 YFIWATIII
+391 SFIWSTIII
-400 LSLIGSYAINNS
+400 LSLVGSYAINNS
-412 AFDLLIVFIS
+412 AFDLMIVFLS
-422 GVAGFAFRLLDVP
+422 GVLGFIFRLLDVP

-460 QGSFAIFFTRPI
+460 GGSFTTFFTRPI
-472 SLVLIV
+472 SLILLI
-478 LSVISL
+478 LSAASL
-484 LTSTLKKKAT
+484 LTSVIRKRKS
-494 NGGR
+494 

>member
-1 MQQFIQGFLQ
+1 VQQFMQGFLQ
-11 AIDPQAVI
+11 AIDPRAI
-19 YLLLGTFSGLVI
+19 LYLLVGTFSGLII

-45 LTPLTFWLPPNQG
+45 LTPLTFWLSPNEG

-121 GVLALIVVGFPL
+121 GVVALILVGFPL

-160 GRSILKGIIAG
+160 GKSILKGMISGFIGFSIA
-171 FLGLSISLIGLDPI
+171 LVGLDPI
-185 FGSERFTFGRIEL
+185 FGSERFTFGRMEL
-198 LNGISFIPVMI
+198 LSGISFVPVMI

-214 GEVFYQIFAQR
+214 GEVLSQIFTKSR
-225 QVISTSAQPV
+225 TTSADAQTV
-235 TTQLG
+235 TQIK
-240 RVVPTF
+240 RVIPTF
-246 KEIKDL
+246 KEVKDL
-252 TPVALLSALIGII
+252 TPVALLSSLIGVV

-270 GTGADIAGLV
+270 GAGADIAGLV
-280 AWDQSRRIAKKP
+280 AWDQSRRIAKRP
-292 QEYGQGS
+292 EEYGKGS
-299 LEGLTASTTA
+299 LEGLAASTTA

-318 TTMMALGLPGDSVT
+318 TTMMALGLPGDAVT
-332 AVLIGA
+332 AILIGA
-338 FIMYGVQ
+338 FIIYGVQ
-345 PGPIMFRDNASF
+345 PGPIMFRDHASF
-357 VHMVIT
+357 VYMVIT
-363 LMVLANIAFLA
+363 LMMLANVAFLA
-374 VGFFAS
+374 VGFFFS
-380 KILTKFLSLPQ
+380 KVLTKFLSLPQ
-391 YFIWATIII
+391 SFIWSTIII
-400 LSLIGSYAINNS
+400 LSLVGSYAINNS
-412 AFDLLIVFIS
+412 AFDLMIVFLS
-422 GVAGFAFRLLDVP
+422 GVLGFLFRLLDVP

-460 QGSFAIFFTRPI
+460 GGSFTTFFTRPI
-472 SLVLIV
+472 SLILLI
-478 LSVISL
+478 LSAASL
-484 LTSTLKKKAT
+484 LTSVIRKRKS
-494 NGGR
+494 

>member
-1 MQQFIQGFLQ
+1 MQQFVQGFSQ
-11 AIDPQAVI
+11 AINPQAI
-19 YLLLGTFSGLVI
+19 FYLLVGTFSGLVI

-45 LTPLTFWLPPNQG
+45 LTPLTFWLSPNEG

-99 KKGMAG
+99 RKGMAG

-121 GVLALIVVGFPL
+121 GVLALITVGFPL
-133 ARFALSFGPAEYFTL
+133 ARFALSFGPAEYFAL
-148 AIFGLSTMVAVS
+148 AVFGLSTMVAVS
-160 GRSILKGIIAG
+160 GKSVIKGILAG
-171 FLGLSISLIGLDPI
+171 FLGFSISLIGLDPI

-214 GEVFYQIFAQR
+214 GEVFYQIFLEKQINS
-225 QVISTSAQPV
+225 VNTKSV
-235 TTQLG
+235 TQLG
-240 RVVPTF
+240 RVIPTF
-246 KEIKDL
+246 KEIKNL
-252 TPVALLSALIGII
+252 TPVALLSSVIGII
-265 IGVIP
+265 IGAIP
-270 GTGADIAGLV
+270 GAGADIAGLV
-280 AWDQSRRIAKKP
+280 AWDQSKRIAKKP

-299 LEGLTASTTA
+299 LEGLAASTTA

-318 TTMMALGLPGDSVT
+318 TTMMALGLPGDAVT

-345 PGPIMFRDNASF
+345 PGPVMFRDNAAF
-357 VHMVIT
+357 VYMVIT
-363 LMVLANIAFLA
+363 LMIFANIAFLA

-380 KILTKFLSLPQ
+380 KGLTKFLSLPQ
-391 YFIWATIII
+391 SFIWSTIII
-400 LSLIGSYAINNS
+400 LSLVGSYAINNS
-412 AFDLLIVFIS
+412 PFDLLVVFVSGIVGFI
-422 GVAGFAFRLLDVP
+422 FRLIDIP
-435 LGPIVLALILGPMA
+435 LGPVVLALILGPMA

-460 QGSFAIFFTRPI
+460 GGNVSTFFTRPI
-472 SLVLIV
+472 SLVLLILSV
-478 LSVISL
+478 LSILASI
-484 LTSTLKKKAT
+484 LK
-494 NGGR
+494 NRRL

>member
-1 MQQFIQGFLQ
+1 MQQFMQGFLQ
-11 AIDPQAVI
+11 AIDPRAI
-19 YLLLGTFSGLVI
+19 LYLLVGTFSGLII

-45 LTPLTFWLPPNQG
+45 LTPLTFWLSPNEG

-121 GVLALIVVGFPL
+121 GVVALILVGFPL

-160 GRSILKGIIAG
+160 GKSILKGMISGFIGFSIA
-171 FLGLSISLIGLDPI
+171 LVGLDPI
-185 FGSERFTFGRIEL
+185 FGSERFTFGRMEL
-198 LNGISFIPVMI
+198 LSGISFVPVMI

-214 GEVFYQIFAQR
+214 GEVLSQIFTKSR
-225 QVISTSAQPV
+225 TTSADAQTV
-235 TTQLG
+235 TQIK
-240 RVVPTF
+240 RVIPTF
-246 KEIKDL
+246 KEVKDL
-252 TPVALLSALIGII
+252 TPVALLSSLIGVV

-270 GTGADIAGLV
+270 GAGADIAGLV
-280 AWDQSRRIAKKP
+280 AWDQSRRIAKRP
-292 QEYGQGS
+292 EEYGKGS
-299 LEGLTASTTA
+299 LEGLAASTTA

-318 TTMMALGLPGDSVT
+318 TTMMALGLPGDAVT
-332 AVLIGA
+332 AILIGA
-338 FIMYGVQ
+338 FIIYGVQ
-345 PGPIMFRDNASF
+345 PGPIMFRDHASF
-357 VHMVIT
+357 VYMVIT
-363 LMVLANIAFLA
+363 LMILANVAFLA
-374 VGFFAS
+374 VGFFFS
-380 KILTKFLSLPQ
+380 KVLTKFLSLPQ
-391 YFIWATIII
+391 SFIWSTIII
-400 LSLIGSYAINNS
+400 LSLVGSYAINNS
-412 AFDLLIVFIS
+412 AFDLMIVFLS
-422 GVAGFAFRLLDVP
+422 GVLGFIFRLLDVP

-460 QGSFAIFFTRPI
+460 GGSFTTFFTRPI
-472 SLVLIV
+472 SLILLI
-478 LSVISL
+478 LSAASL
-484 LTSTLKKKAT
+484 LTSVIRKRKS
-494 NGGR
+494 

>member
-1 MQQFIQGFLQ
+1 MQQFMQGFLQ
-11 AIDPQAVI
+11 AIDPRAI
-19 YLLLGTFSGLVI
+19 LYLLVGTFSGLII

-45 LTPLTFWLPPNQG
+45 LTPLTFWLSPNEG

-121 GVLALIVVGFPL
+121 GVVALILVGFPL

-160 GRSILKGIIAG
+160 GKSILKGMISGFIGFSIA
-171 FLGLSISLIGLDPI
+171 LVGLDPI
-185 FGSERFTFGRIEL
+185 FGSERFTFGRMEL
-198 LNGISFIPVMI
+198 LSGISFVPVMI

-214 GEVFYQIFAQR
+214 GEVLSQIFTKSR
-225 QVISTSAQPV
+225 TTSADTQTV
-235 TTQLG
+235 TQIK
-240 RVVPTF
+240 RVIPTF
-246 KEIKDL
+246 KEVKDL
-252 TPVALLSALIGII
+252 TPVALLSSLIGVV

-270 GTGADIAGLV
+270 GAGADIAGLV
-280 AWDQSRRIAKKP
+280 AWDQSRRIAKRP
-292 QEYGQGS
+292 EEYGKGS
-299 LEGLTASTTA
+299 LEGLAASTTA

-318 TTMMALGLPGDSVT
+318 TTMMALGLPGDAVT
-332 AVLIGA
+332 AILIGA
-338 FIMYGVQ
+338 FIIYGVQ
-345 PGPIMFRDNASF
+345 PGPIMFRDHASF
-357 VHMVIT
+357 VYMVIT
-363 LMVLANIAFLA
+363 LMMLANVAFLA
-374 VGFFAS
+374 VGFFFS
-380 KILTKFLSLPQ
+380 KVLTKFLSLPQ
-391 YFIWATIII
+391 SFIWSTIII
-400 LSLIGSYAINNS
+400 LSLVGSYAINNS
-412 AFDLLIVFIS
+412 AFDLMIVFLS
-422 GVAGFAFRLLDVP
+422 GVLGFLFRLLDVS

-460 QGSFAIFFTRPI
+460 GGSFTTFFTRPI
-472 SLVLIV
+472 SLILLI
-478 LSVISL
+478 LSAASL
-484 LTSTLKKKAT
+484 LTSVIRKRKS
-494 NGGR
+494 

>member
-1 MQQFIQGFLQ
+1 VQQFMQGFLQ
-11 AIDPQAVI
+11 AIDPRAI
-19 YLLLGTFSGLVI
+19 LYLLVGTFSGLII

-45 LTPLTFWLPPNQG
+45 LTPLTFWLSPNEG

-121 GVLALIVVGFPL
+121 GVVALILVGFPL

-160 GRSILKGIIAG
+160 GKSILKGMISGFIGFSIA
-171 FLGLSISLIGLDPI
+171 LVGLDPI
-185 FGSERFTFGRIEL
+185 FGSERFTFGRMEL
-198 LNGISFIPVMI
+198 LSGISFVPVMI

-214 GEVFYQIFAQR
+214 GEVLSQIFTKSR
-225 QVISTSAQPV
+225 TTSADTQTV
-235 TTQLG
+235 TQIK
-240 RVVPTF
+240 RVIPTF
-246 KEIKDL
+246 KEVKDL
-252 TPVALLSALIGII
+252 TPVALLSSLIGVV

-270 GTGADIAGLV
+270 GAGADIAGLV
-280 AWDQSRRIAKKP
+280 AWDQSRSIAKRP
-292 QEYGQGS
+292 EEYGKGS
-299 LEGLTASTTA
+299 LEGLAASTTA

-318 TTMMALGLPGDSVT
+318 TTMMALGLPGDAVT
-332 AVLIGA
+332 AILIGA
-338 FIMYGVQ
+338 FIIYGVQ
-345 PGPIMFRDNASF
+345 PGPIMFRDHASF
-357 VHMVIT
+357 VYMVIT
-363 LMVLANIAFLA
+363 LMMLANVAFLA
-374 VGFFAS
+374 VGFFFS
-380 KILTKFLSLPQ
+380 KVLTKFLSLPQ
-391 YFIWATIII
+391 SFIWSTIII
-400 LSLIGSYAINNS
+400 LSLVGSYAINNS
-412 AFDLLIVFIS
+412 AFDLMIVFLS
-422 GVAGFAFRLLDVP
+422 GVLGFIFRLLDVP

-460 QGSFAIFFTRPI
+460 GGSFTTFFTRPI
-472 SLVLIV
+472 SLILLI
-478 LSVISL
+478 LSAASL
-484 LTSTLKKKAT
+484 LTSVIRKRKS
-494 NGGR
+494 

>member
-1 MQQFIQGFLQ
+1 VQQFMQGFLQ
-11 AIDPQAVI
+11 AIDPRAI
-19 YLLLGTFSGLVI
+19 LYLLVGTFSGLII

-45 LTPLTFWLPPNQG
+45 LTPLTFWLSPNEG

-121 GVLALIVVGFPL
+121 GVVALILVGFPL

-160 GRSILKGIIAG
+160 GKSILKGMISGFIGFSIA
-171 FLGLSISLIGLDPI
+171 LVGLDPI
-185 FGSERFTFGRIEL
+185 FGSERFTFGRMEL
-198 LNGISFIPVMI
+198 LSGISFVPVMI

-214 GEVFYQIFAQR
+214 GEVLSQIFTKSR
-225 QVISTSAQPV
+225 TTSADAQTV
-235 TTQLG
+235 TQIK
-240 RVVPTF
+240 RVIPTF
-246 KEIKDL
+246 KEVKDL
-252 TPVALLSALIGII
+252 TPVALLSSLIGVV

-270 GTGADIAGLV
+270 GAGADIAGLV
-280 AWDQSRRIAKKP
+280 AWDQSRRIAKRP
-292 QEYGQGS
+292 EEYGKGS
-299 LEGLTASTTA
+299 LEGLAASTTA

-318 TTMMALGLPGDSVT
+318 TTMMALGLPGDAVT
-332 AVLIGA
+332 AILIGA
-338 FIMYGVQ
+338 FIIYGVQ
-345 PGPIMFRDNASF
+345 PGPIMFRDHASF
-357 VHMVIT
+357 VYMVIT
-363 LMVLANIAFLA
+363 LMMLANVAFLA
-374 VGFFAS
+374 VGFFFS
-380 KILTKFLSLPQ
+380 KVLTKFLSLPQ
-391 YFIWATIII
+391 SFIWSTIII
-400 LSLIGSYAINNS
+400 LSLVGSYAINNS
-412 AFDLLIVFIS
+412 AFDLMIVFLS
-422 GVAGFAFRLLDVP
+422 GVLGFIFRLLDVP

-460 QGSFAIFFTRPI
+460 GGSFTTFFTRPI
-472 SLVLIV
+472 SLILLI
-478 LSVISL
+478 LSAASL
-484 LTSTLKKKAT
+484 LTSVIRKRKS
-494 NGGR
+494 

>member
-1 MQQFIQGFLQ
+1 MQQFMQGFLQ
-11 AIDPQAVI
+11 AIDPRAI
-19 YLLLGTFSGLVI
+19 LYLLVGTFSGLII

-45 LTPLTFWLPPNQG
+45 LTPLTFWLSPNEG

-121 GVLALIVVGFPL
+121 GVVALILVGFPL

-160 GRSILKGIIAG
+160 GKSILKGMISGFVGFSIA
-171 FLGLSISLIGLDPI
+171 LIGLDPI
-185 FGSERFTFGRIEL
+185 FGSERFTFGRMEL
-198 LNGISFIPVMI
+198 LSGISFVPVMI

-214 GEVFYQIFAQR
+214 GEVLSQIFTKSR
-225 QVISTSAQPV
+225 STSADAQTV
-235 TTQLG
+235 TQIK
-240 RVVPTF
+240 RVIPTF
-246 KEIKDL
+246 KEVKDL
-252 TPVALLSALIGII
+252 TPVALLSSLIGVV

-270 GTGADIAGLV
+270 GAGADIAGLV
-280 AWDQSRRIAKKP
+280 AWDQSRRIAKRP
-292 QEYGQGS
+292 EEYGKGS
-299 LEGLTASTTA
+299 LEGLAASTTA

-318 TTMMALGLPGDSVT
+318 TTMMALGLPGDAVT
-332 AVLIGA
+332 AILIGA
-338 FIMYGVQ
+338 FIIYGVQ
-345 PGPIMFRDNASF
+345 PGPIMFRDHASF
-357 VHMVIT
+357 VYMVIT
-363 LMVLANIAFLA
+363 LMMLANVAFLA
-374 VGFFAS
+374 VGFFFS

-391 YFIWATIII
+391 SFIWSTIII
-400 LSLIGSYAINNS
+400 LSLVGSYAINNS
-412 AFDLLIVFIS
+412 AFDLMIVFLS
-422 GVAGFAFRLLDVP
+422 GVLGFIFRLLDVP

-460 QGSFAIFFTRPI
+460 GGSFTTFFTRPI
-472 SLVLIV
+472 SLILLI
-478 LSVISL
+478 LSAASL
-484 LTSTLKKKAT
+484 LTSVIRKRKS
-494 NGGR
+494 

>member
-1 MQQFIQGFLQ
+1 MQGFLQ
-11 AIDPQAVI
+11 AIDPRAI
-19 YLLLGTFSGLVI
+19 LYLLVGTFSGLII

-45 LTPLTFWLPPNQG
+45 LTPLTFWLSPNEG

-121 GVLALIVVGFPL
+121 GVVALILVGFPL

-160 GRSILKGIIAG
+160 GKSILKGMISGFIGFSIA
-171 FLGLSISLIGLDPI
+171 LVGLDPI
-185 FGSERFTFGRIEL
+185 FGSERFTFGRMEL
-198 LNGISFIPVMI
+198 LSGISFVPVMI

-214 GEVFYQIFAQR
+214 GEVLSQIFTKSR
-225 QVISTSAQPV
+225 TTSADAQTV
-235 TTQLG
+235 TQIK
-240 RVVPTF
+240 RVIPTF
-246 KEIKDL
+246 KEVKDL
-252 TPVALLSALIGII
+252 TPVALLSSLIGVV

-270 GTGADIAGLV
+270 GAGADIAGLV
-280 AWDQSRRIAKKP
+280 AWDQSRRIAKRP
-292 QEYGQGS
+292 EEYGKGS
-299 LEGLTASTTA
+299 LEGLAASTTA

-318 TTMMALGLPGDSVT
+318 TTMMALGLPGDAVT
-332 AVLIGA
+332 AILIGA
-338 FIMYGVQ
+338 FIIYGVQ
-345 PGPIMFRDNASF
+345 PGPIMFRDHASF
-357 VHMVIT
+357 VYMVIT
-363 LMVLANIAFLA
+363 LMMLANVAFLA
-374 VGFFAS
+374 VGFFFS
-380 KILTKFLSLPQ
+380 KVLTKFLSLPQ
-391 YFIWATIII
+391 SFIWSTIII
-400 LSLIGSYAINNS
+400 LSLVGSYAINNS
-412 AFDLLIVFIS
+412 AFDLMIVFLS
-422 GVAGFAFRLLDVP
+422 GVLGFIFRLLDVP

-460 QGSFAIFFTRPI
+460 GGSFTIFFTRPI
-472 SLVLIV
+472 SLILLI
-478 LSVISL
+478 LSAASL
-484 LTSTLKKKAT
+484 LTSVIRKRKS
-494 NGGR
+494 

>member
-1 MQQFIQGFLQ
+1 MQGFLQ
-11 AIDPQAVI
+11 AIDPRAI
-19 YLLLGTFSGLVI
+19 LYLLVGTFSGLII

-45 LTPLTFWLPPNQG
+45 LTPLTFWLSPNEG

-121 GVLALIVVGFPL
+121 GVVALILVGFPL

-160 GRSILKGIIAG
+160 GKSILKGMISGFIGFSIA
-171 FLGLSISLIGLDPI
+171 LVGLDPI
-185 FGSERFTFGRIEL
+185 FGSERFTFGRMEL
-198 LNGISFIPVMI
+198 LSGISFVPVMI

-214 GEVFYQIFAQR
+214 GEVLSQIFTKSR
-225 QVISTSAQPV
+225 TTSADTQTV
-235 TTQLG
+235 TQIK
-240 RVVPTF
+240 RVIPTF
-246 KEIKDL
+246 KEVKDL
-252 TPVALLSALIGII
+252 TPVALLSSLIGVV

-270 GTGADIAGLV
+270 GAGADIAGLV
-280 AWDQSRRIAKKP
+280 AWDQSRRIAKRP
-292 QEYGQGS
+292 EEYGKGS
-299 LEGLTASTTA
+299 LEGLAASTTA

-318 TTMMALGLPGDSVT
+318 TTMMALGLPGDAVT
-332 AVLIGA
+332 AILIGA
-338 FIMYGVQ
+338 FIIYGVQ
-345 PGPIMFRDNASF
+345 PGPIMFRDHASF
-357 VHMVIT
+357 VYMVIT
-363 LMVLANIAFLA
+363 LMMLANVAFLA
-374 VGFFAS
+374 VGFFFS
-380 KILTKFLSLPQ
+380 KVLTKFLSLPQ
-391 YFIWATIII
+391 SFIWSTIII
-400 LSLIGSYAINNS
+400 LSLVGSYAINNS
-412 AFDLLIVFIS
+412 AFDLMIVFLS
-422 GVAGFAFRLLDVP
+422 GVLGFIFRLLDVP

-460 QGSFAIFFTRPI
+460 GGSFTTFFTRPI
-472 SLVLIV
+472 SLILLI
-478 LSVISL
+478 LSAASL
-484 LTSTLKKKAT
+484 LTSVIRKRKS
-494 NGGR
+494 